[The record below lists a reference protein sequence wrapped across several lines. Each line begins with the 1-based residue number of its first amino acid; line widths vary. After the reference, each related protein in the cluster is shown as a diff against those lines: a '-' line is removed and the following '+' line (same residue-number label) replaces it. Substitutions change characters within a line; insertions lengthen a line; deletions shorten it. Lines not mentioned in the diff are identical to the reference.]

1 LQPRDYCAAHG
12 LTEERL
18 HRATHIAWATGGR
31 LVPAEVWEEYLGT
44 YRWFCKKNIAFCE
57 KKRCFL

>member
-1 LQPRDYCAAHG
+1 MQPRDYCAAHG

-44 YRWFCKKNIAFCE
+44 YR
-57 KKRCFL
+57 